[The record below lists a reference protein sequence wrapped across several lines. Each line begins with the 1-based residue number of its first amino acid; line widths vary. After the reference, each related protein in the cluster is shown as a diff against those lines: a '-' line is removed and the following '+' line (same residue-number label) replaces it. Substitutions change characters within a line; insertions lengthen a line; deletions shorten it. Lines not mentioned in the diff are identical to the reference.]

1 MAYIY
6 MDESGD
12 LSNIEILW
20 NTKFFN
26 ITFLYCK
33 DKRTPNSIIKKLNH
47 WMLWK
52 WIKVVWMFHACHEK
66 ESSILKALKLV
77 SQKDVF
83 IMNLRIDKVKINKK
97 EDIHE
102 LYNQAVDELIRFV
115 FSSRFIYK
123 NEITFFIASRR
134 ETNKALNEK
143 FLHFLKYKY
152 QKENIIFQIST
163 PLQEKWLQVVDIVS
177 HAFFRKY
184 EFNDTTEYNI
194 IQDKILIEEKI

>member
-12 LSNIEILW
+12 LSNIEVLG

-33 DKRTPNSIIKKLNH
+33 DKKIPNVIMKKLNR
-47 WMLWK
+47 WMLGK
-52 WIKVVWMFHACHEK
+52 WIKVVGTFHACHEK
-66 ESSILKALKLV
+66 ESSILKALKLI
-77 SQKDVF
+77 SEKDIL
-83 IMNLRIDKVKINKK
+83 IMNLRIDKVKISKK

-115 FSSRFIYK
+115 FSSRFIDQD
-123 NEITFFIASRR
+123 EIVFFIASRR
-134 ETNKALNEK
+134 ETNKTLNEK
-143 FLHFLKYKY
+143 FLQFLEYKYK
-152 QKENIIFQIST
+152 QRNVVFQICT
-163 PLQEKWLQVVDIVS
+163 PLQEKWLQVVDIIS

-184 EFNDTTEYNI
+184 EFNDTKEYDI
-194 IQDKILIEEKI
+194 IQEKILIEEKI

>member
-33 DKRTPNSIIKKLNH
+33 DKRTPNSIIKKLNR

-52 WIKVVWMFHACHEK
+52 WVKVVWIFHACHEK
-66 ESSILKALKLV
+66 ESSILKALRLV
-77 SQKDVF
+77 SQKDIH
-83 IMNLRIDKVKINKK
+83 IMNLRIDKSKFNKK
-97 EDIHE
+97 EDVHE
-102 LYNQAVDELIRFV
+102 LYNKAVDELIRFV
-115 FSSRFIYK
+115 FSSRFVDK

-143 FLHFLKYKY
+143 FLQFFKYKY
-152 QKENIIFQIST
+152 QRENIKFQIST
-163 PLQEKWLQVVDIVS
+163 PIQEKWLQVVDIVS

>member
-33 DKRTPNSIIKKLNH
+33 DKRTPNSIIKKLNR

-52 WIKVVWMFHACHEK
+52 WIKVVWIFHACHEK
-66 ESSILKALKLV
+66 ESSILKALRLV
-77 SQKDVF
+77 SQKNIH
-83 IMNLRIDKVKINKK
+83 IMNLRIDKSKFNKK
-97 EDIHE
+97 EDVHE
-102 LYNQAVDELIRFV
+102 LYNKAVDELIRFV
-115 FSSRFIYK
+115 FSSRFVDK

-143 FLHFLKYKY
+143 FLQFFKYKY
-152 QKENIIFQIST
+152 QRENIKFQIST
-163 PLQEKWLQVVDIVS
+163 PIQEKWLQVVDIVS